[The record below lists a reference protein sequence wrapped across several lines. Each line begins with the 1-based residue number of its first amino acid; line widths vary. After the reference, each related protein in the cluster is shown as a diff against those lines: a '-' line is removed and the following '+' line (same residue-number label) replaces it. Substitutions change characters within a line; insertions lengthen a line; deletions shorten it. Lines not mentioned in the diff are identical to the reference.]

1 MKYLPTWLKTVFFL
15 SFYPLVI
22 ALFYCLG
29 GASCGHRDL
38 MDALFSKEPATG
50 RAGFMEA
57 LGDCLVIG
65 LCAPTVWIAL
75 ILCVIIHL
83 YTYTVIER
91 GLTEKREVDISGAA
105 QVVITAMLIVSGIS
119 FFATTV
125 IFG

>member
-1 MKYLPTWLKTVFFL
+1 MKYLPTWLKKVFFL

-29 GASCGHRDL
+29 GASSGHRDL

-50 RAGFMEA
+50 WAGFTEA
-57 LGDCLVIG
+57 LGDCIFIG
-65 LCAPTVWIAL
+65 ICVPTVLIAL

-83 YTYTVIER
+83 YTYAMMLL
-91 GLTEKREVDISGAA
+91 GCTEKREVDISGAA